1 MDSKQLKIFIDFDGT
16 ITKVDVGNVIFK
28 YFGDEEKG
36 NEIIS
41 KLRSGAITARQCW
54 EMLNDSV
61 TSVDKNKLH
70 QLIDEIEIDDAFYSF
85 INFCKENELDVI
97 VLSDGFDYYI
107 DRIFKRENL
116 SHLTY
121 YSNNLALTENN
132 KMELSFPFYDSS
144 CPTSANCKRNHIIN
158 NSSDD
163 DFTVYIGDG
172 NSDKY
177 PVQFCDY
184 IFAKKSLLKFCEVER
199 IPFFPYTT
207 FNDIIKRFEELL
219 SKKRLKKRH
228 QAELKRKEIYTLE

>member
-28 YFGDEEKG
+28 HFGDEEKG

-85 INFCKENELDVI
+85 INFCKENGLDVI

-107 DRIFKRENL
+107 DRIFQRENL

-121 YSNNLALTENN
+121 YSNHLALTKDN

-184 IFAKKSLLKFCEVER
+184 TFAKKSLLKFCEAER
-199 IPFFPYTT
+199 IPFFPYAT
-207 FNDIIKRFEELL
+207 FNDVIKRFEELL

>member
-207 FNDIIKRFEELL
+207 FNDVIKRFEELL

-228 QAELKRKEIYTLE
+228 QAELKRKEIYTL

>member
-1 MDSKQLKIFIDFDGT
+1 MDAKQLKIFVDFDGT
-16 ITKVDVGNVIFK
+16 ITKMDVGNIIFK
-28 YFGDEEKG
+28 HFGDEKKG

-41 KLRSGAITARQCW
+41 KLRSGEITARQCW

-61 TSVDKNKLH
+61 TAVDKNKLNE
-70 QLIDEIEIDDAFYSF
+70 LIDSIEIDAAFCSF
-85 INFCKENELDVI
+85 INYCKDHVIDVI

-121 YSNNLALTENN
+121 YSNNLVVKENN
-132 KMELSFPFYDSS
+132 KMELSFPYYDSS
-144 CPTSANCKRNHIIN
+144 CPTSANCKRNHVIN

-177 PVQFCDY
+177 PVLFCDY

-207 FNDIIKRFEELL
+207 FDDIIKRFEDLL
-219 SKKRLKKRH
+219 AKKRLKKRH

>member
-207 FNDIIKRFEELL
+207 FNDVIKRFEELL

>member
-1 MDSKQLKIFIDFDGT
+1 METKQLKIFIDFDGT
-16 ITKVDVGNVIFK
+16 ITKVDVGNVIFQH
-28 YFGDEEKG
+28 FGDEEKG

-41 KLRSGAITARQCW
+41 KLRSGEITARQCW

-70 QLIDEIEIDDAFYSF
+70 QLIDDVEIDDAFYSF
-85 INFCKENELDVI
+85 INFCKKNELDVI

-121 YSNNLALTENN
+121 YSNHLALTEDN

-144 CPTSANCKRNHIIN
+144 CPTSANCKRNHVIN
-158 NSSDD
+158 NSSDE
-163 DFTVYIGDG
+163 DFTIYIGDG

-184 IFAKKSLLKFCEVER
+184 IFAKKSLLKFCEAER
-199 IPFFPYTT
+199 IPFFPYAT
-207 FNDIIKRFEELL
+207 FDDVIKRFEELL